1 VLVTGEPTPA
11 TTPDEHRGAVSHAAL
26 APRALWPAEHGVDKG
41 DTAADG
47 RVARQQTD
55 DVAIVGPGAEAPSW
69 QARTGEGFD
78 TSPLL
83 VDGERRVVTD
93 PAGQPR
99 LSGWPNTDPKH
110 GRG

>member
-1 VLVTGEPTPA
+1 
-11 TTPDEHRGAVSHAAL
+11 VSHAAL

-47 RVARQQTD
+47 RVASQQTD

-83 VDGERRVVTD
+83 VDGERRVVTG